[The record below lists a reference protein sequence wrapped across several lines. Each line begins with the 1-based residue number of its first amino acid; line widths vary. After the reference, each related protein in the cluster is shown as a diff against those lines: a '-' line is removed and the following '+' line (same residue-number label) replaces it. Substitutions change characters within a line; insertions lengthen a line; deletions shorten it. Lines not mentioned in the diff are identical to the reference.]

1 MGTPRQRKLV
11 WFRERSC
18 GNLKG
23 NEQND
28 TAQLQNI
35 CMHTQF
41 NMLYDVAVCKQY
53 SWFIEARP
61 LLCKILFT
69 FFCHRDHNWVE
80 VGKQA
85 QANSIT
91 EEAIKKPFFAMDDRS
106 SPPIPIAAAV
116 RGTGIAAAASL
127 AVTVN
132 GCAHRTRNWT
142 RDERRLEGRCR
153 KFGV

>member
-1 MGTPRQRKLV
+1 
-11 WFRERSC
+11 
-18 GNLKG
+18 
-23 NEQND
+23 
-28 TAQLQNI
+28 
-35 CMHTQF
+35 
-41 NMLYDVAVCKQY
+41 
-53 SWFIEARP
+53 
-61 LLCKILFT
+61 
-69 FFCHRDHNWVE
+69 VE

-132 GCAHRTRNWT
+132 GCAHQTRNWT

-153 KFGV
+153 KFGVEYTSPRPTLSIVASFWMGCIDSKTTKDMVASYRNCAGGNWNKPTLTQ

>member
-1 MGTPRQRKLV
+1 
-11 WFRERSC
+11 
-18 GNLKG
+18 
-23 NEQND
+23 
-28 TAQLQNI
+28 
-35 CMHTQF
+35 
-41 NMLYDVAVCKQY
+41 
-53 SWFIEARP
+53 
-61 LLCKILFT
+61 
-69 FFCHRDHNWVE
+69 VE

-132 GCAHRTRNWT
+132 GCAHRTGHWT